1 MDWAVALSRR
11 QGLAPRAER
20 LTETQRQCLRLTY
33 QHKTS
38 KEIAP
43 LLGLSPH
50 SVDAHIRIAMKVL
63 GVDGRRE
70 AALALNDIET
80 AHPARRKPPNVQ
92 YETAGPAVHAHA
104 SEGLTPVWTYPPDR
118 SSMGASEEQ
127 SRNNWAMNTPVE
139 QSGFTGAVPEPEF
152 KDGIARIAS
161 WINLVDLSA
170 KKKVLIVMLTALLSA
185 MAFAT
190 IVSGFA
196 ALSLLVTDEGSAE

>member
-1 MDWAVALSRR
+1 
-11 QGLAPRAER
+11 
-20 LTETQRQCLRLTY
+20 
-33 QHKTS
+33 
-38 KEIAP
+38 
-43 LLGLSPH
+43 
-50 SVDAHIRIAMKVL
+50 
-63 GVDGRRE
+63 
-70 AALALNDIET
+70 
-80 AHPARRKPPNVQ
+80 
-92 YETAGPAVHAHA
+92 
-104 SEGLTPVWTYPPDR
+104 
-118 SSMGASEEQ
+118 
-127 SRNNWAMNTPVE
+127 MNTPVE